1 MRIINLIVVHCTAT
15 QGNRTLSPEALD
27 LMPRRRGFNG
37 TGYHYYIRKDGT
49 VHLTRPIERIGAHVK
64 GFNSNS
70 VGICYEGGLDAH
82 GCPADTRT
90 PEQRAALK
98 LLVHQLL
105 ETFPGSR
112 VCGHRDL
119 SPDRNGN
126 GEIEPEEWIKACPCF
141 EVKAE
146 FGVTAARHL
155 NSRPDNNDMCP
166 TRHLVRRS

>member
-1 MRIINLIVVHCTAT
+1 M
-15 QGNRTLSPEALD
+15 
-27 LMPRRRGFNG
+27 
-37 TGYHYYIRKDGT
+37 
-49 VHLTRPIERIGAHVK
+49 K

-70 VGICYEGGLDAH
+70 VGICYEGGLDGH

-90 PEQRAALK
+90 SEQRAALR
-98 LLVHQLL
+98 LLVHQLF